1 MTGPTSHSTTGPAEA
16 VRLTVIANKIGSQM
30 DANGAAG
37 AKKKDYEATRRANQ
51 PQRSVNVVLGDD
63 CTESDV
69 QRIMEVTVGGDD
81 TW

>member
-1 MTGPTSHSTTGPAEA
+1 
-16 VRLTVIANKIGSQM
+16 M